1 MISGWAN
8 APGIAAATA
17 PETYREAEPAE
28 ESVFHEVVA
37 E

>member
-1 MISGWAN
+1 MPRAF
-8 APGIAAATA
+8 AAATA